1 MTFREFVNLERTDEP
16 ALSDEQF
23 RKILAAARQEFEA
36 VQPPKRR
43 RGGRRRGR
51 PVVQVE
57 PDASDDFDLA
67 EELR

>member
-16 ALSDEQF
+16 VLSDEQF
-23 RKILAAARQEFEA
+23 CAALVAARRWFETE
-36 VQPPKRR
+36 QSKRR

-57 PDASDDFDLA
+57 PDAVSDFDLA
-67 EELR
+67 ELR